1 MCRESSSPCSSPCSS
16 PVLGRGAVVWLTGLS
31 GSGKTTLARGLA
43 ARIDAA
49 GRGQVVLDGDDLRR
63 GLCRDLSFSPEDR
76 AENIR
81 RVGEVAALMADAG
94 LIVICAFI
102 SPYAAGRARARRAA
116 EAMTHAPPFLEV
128 FVDAPLSTCE
138 RRDVKGLY
146 ARARRG
152 DLLGFT
158 GVDAPYEIP
167 LAPDV
172 RVLTDERPIEACVDA
187 LSQKL
192 GV

>member
-1 MCRESSSPCSSPCSS
+1 M
-16 PVLGRGAVVWLTGLS
+16 VWLTGLS

-49 GRGQVVLDGDDLRR
+49 GRGQAVLDGDDLRR

-102 SPYAAGRARARRAA
+102 SPYAAGRAAARRAVA
-116 EAMTHAPPFLEV
+116 AMTHAPPFLEV

-167 LAPDV
+167 LAPDL
-172 RVLTDERPIEACVDA
+172 RLATAKRPIEACVDA
-187 LSQKL
+187 LLHDLNLFLEGDLDADGS
-192 GV
+192 GIAP